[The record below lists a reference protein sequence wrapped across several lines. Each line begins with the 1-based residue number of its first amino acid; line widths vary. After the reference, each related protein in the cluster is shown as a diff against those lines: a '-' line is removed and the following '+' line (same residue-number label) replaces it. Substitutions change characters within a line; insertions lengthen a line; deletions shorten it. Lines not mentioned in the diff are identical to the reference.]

1 MHGEDQNPA
10 AEIERAYF
18 LGRLQPTHDRHRDVQ
33 DNHVWFVFHDG
44 PYRFLPVFRLSHD
57 LPVLASLQDGPRPW
71 RTTSWSSTI
80 KILMCI
86 RNPHLIEARRVRTN
100 LSRGQSPPMPA
111 TPN

>member
-1 MHGEDQNPA
+1 MHGEDQNPT

-57 LPVLASLQDGPRPW
+57 LPVLASLQDGPQALAHNFVVINDQNLNVHPKSPSQDRKST
-71 RTTSWSSTI
+71 RLNSSHGSI
-80 KILMCI
+80 SY
-86 RNPHLIEARRVRTN
+86 AVF
-100 LSRGQSPPMPA
+100 
-111 TPN
+111 